1 MATKQNARGS
11 AGAGAGAGRQAGARS
26 LSEVDPGASPV
37 DHEIGSEDLEAL
49 DSDFEDLFGDGSENV
64 IVELIRTDPRF
75 FGGRRTGGFLCHLP
89 PGSTKE
95 TIRESY
101 GGGQYRVVKKGAGG
115 RIVAQKSVQIA
126 GEPLLPNP
134 APSSSAASHARES
147 EAAPSG
153 LAPVQTSAGIPIGVN
168 NAEFLAMAQQL
179 ALVRSMFPDINA
191 EIMKAMLNRPPAQ
204 QQDLVGLAGQIIG
217 LVNQFR
223 ELTPPVTDS
232 GSGGAGWL
240 EVLREGIAAFGA
252 YMKAQQSRP
261 LVIPRAPGGS
271 DPGRSPELPTA
282 PRPALPMNPP
292 AIPADNNSGK
302 ESEEVQSIQSYVD
315 KAAAIING
323 GYLLKKSPEEVAQAL
338 ELSIPLAPPVRSLML
353 KSQQAALRD
362 YCEISLSDDFIE
374 VPELKDGFGSFFDS
388 VFNLFVK

>member
-1 MATKQNARGS
+1 M
-11 AGAGAGAGRQAGARS
+11 
-26 LSEVDPGASPV
+26 DP
-37 DHEIGSEDLEAL
+37 EIGAEDLEAL

-134 APSSSAASHARES
+134 APSSSAASHTRES
-147 EAAPSG
+147 EAAPSN

-179 ALVRSMFPDINA
+179 ALVRSMFPDINS
-191 EIMKAMLNRPPAQ
+191 ELMKAMINRPAPQ
-204 QQDLVGLAGQIIG
+204 QQNLVELAGQIVA

-223 ELTPPVTDS
+223 EVVPAS
-232 GSGGAGWL
+232 SEAAAGGSGWL
-240 EVLREGIAAFGA
+240 DILREGVAAFGA

-261 LVIPRAPGGS
+261 MVIPRAPGGS
-271 DPGRSPELPTA
+271 DAGRIPEIPPA
-282 PRPALPMNPP
+282 ARPALPMNPP
-292 AIPADNNSGK
+292 AVSADNSTGK

-338 ELSIPLAPPVRSLML
+338 ELAIPLAPPVRSLML
-353 KSQQAALRD
+353 KPQQAALRD

-374 VPELKDGFGSFFDS
+374 APELKEGFGAFFDS